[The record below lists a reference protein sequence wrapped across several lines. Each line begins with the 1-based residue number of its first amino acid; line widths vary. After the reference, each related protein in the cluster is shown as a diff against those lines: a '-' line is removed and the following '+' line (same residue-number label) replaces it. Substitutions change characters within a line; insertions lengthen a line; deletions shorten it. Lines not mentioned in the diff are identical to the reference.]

1 MEVEV
6 EVEVEEGGDDKEWG
20 ERKERNKRSSTCNP
34 IFLHSTRFYPF
45 LSFLIPAVRIHHFPT
60 PLPRIYLLIELILCQ
75 VFSSLSDSFV
85 GALLV
90 FHLHLSSFLHFHR
103 LSAPFPRRLATQR
116 ALLIGRFSRGSPGC
130 SATRSSLTPSI
141 PPAIPPSLH
150 PTRHPYLLLFPLHPF
165 LHYTS
170 FAPVSGRISLE
181 MATAADSPRIHRGFA
196 TDSPGVG
203 RGLGAG
209 WARIPP
215 HHAGFSY
222 EILRHILGFPGILD
236 AGPGWADGA
245 GQRGVGG
252 GGGGRKGERI
262 EESGHTKDMEFRT
275 SASSPSVRLCPRSS
289 AVPQLSNTFNDRN
302 WDSID
307 DSFIQHGIKL

>member
-1 MEVEV
+1 MLCHQV
-6 EVEVEEGGDDKEWG
+6 
-20 ERKERNKRSSTCNP
+20 
-34 IFLHSTRFYPF
+34 
-45 LSFLIPAVRIHHFPT
+45 
-60 PLPRIYLLIELILCQ
+60 LPN
-75 VFSSLSDSFV
+75 
-85 GALLV
+85 
-90 FHLHLSSFLHFHR
+90 
-103 LSAPFPRRLATQR
+103 
-116 ALLIGRFSRGSPGC
+116 
-130 SATRSSLTPSI
+130 
-141 PPAIPPSLH
+141 SLH
-150 PTRHPYLLLFPLHPF
+150 PTRHPSLPPSHPPSLPPSFPTSSVPSLHF
-165 LHYTS
+165 IRTRFGAHFFRDGHRRGFT
-170 FAPVSGRISLE
+170 
-181 MATAADSPRIHRGFA
+181 ADSPRIHRGFA